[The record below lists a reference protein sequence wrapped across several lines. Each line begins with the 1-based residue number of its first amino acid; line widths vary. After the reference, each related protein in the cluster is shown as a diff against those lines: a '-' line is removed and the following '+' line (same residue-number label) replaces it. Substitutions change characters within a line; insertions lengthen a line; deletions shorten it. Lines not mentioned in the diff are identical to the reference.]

1 MELYTYFRSSAAYRV
16 RIALNIKQLEADHR
30 FVHLVRDGGEQ
41 HHHGFH
47 KLNPQERIPVLVDG
61 GVTLTQSLAII
72 EYLEEIHPNPPLL
85 PGDVADRAWV
95 RSLCGLI
102 SCDVHPLGNS
112 GVLKYLESAFKADD
126 AARRQWIHHWVGRGF
141 SALEEMLAK
150 DPRVKTYT
158 YGNRITMADLFIVPQ
173 VYNAK
178 RFGIDMNAYPTISRI
193 ADACMQLD
201 SFKRAAP
208 ENQPDAE

>member
-16 RIALNIKQLEADHR
+16 RIALNVKQLEADYR

-47 KLNPQERIPVLVDG
+47 KVNPQERIPVLVDG
-61 GVTLTQSLAII
+61 GVTFTQSLAIV

-85 PGDVADRAWV
+85 PGDIADRAWV
-95 RSLCGLI
+95 RALACLVA
-102 SCDVHPLGNS
+102 CDVHPLGNS
-112 GVLKYLESAFKADD
+112 SVLKYLENAFGADE
-126 AARRQWIHHWVGRGF
+126 AARKRWVQHWIGNGF
-141 SALEEMLAK
+141 KALEEILAK
-150 DPRVKTYT
+150 DPRVKTYC
-158 YGNRITMADLFIVPQ
+158 YGNKITVADVFLVPQ

-178 RFGIDMNAYPTISRI
+178 RFGVDMSAYPTISRI
-193 ADACMQLD
+193 SDACVKLD
-201 SFKRAAP
+201 VFKRAAP